1 MVNFFV
7 GCKELEEDRNRVLIE
22 KKRGI
27 NYVDTVGRVLFI
39 IEEGDLEKLKMM
51 LQRMER
57 FKLKRENRISNV
69 RERERRGV
77 KDAKKNEVVEE
88 DEQVEEEDVEEN
100 T

>member
-22 KKRGI
+22 KKRGT
-27 NYVDTVGRVLFI
+27 NYVDTVDRVLFI

-57 FKLKRENRISNV
+57 FNLKRENRISNV